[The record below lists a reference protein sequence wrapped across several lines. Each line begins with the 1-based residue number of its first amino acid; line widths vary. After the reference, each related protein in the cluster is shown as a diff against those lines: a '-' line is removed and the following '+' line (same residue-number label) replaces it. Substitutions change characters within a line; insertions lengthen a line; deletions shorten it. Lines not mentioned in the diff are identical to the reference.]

1 MISTGKEFN
10 YQLVVEHPQK
20 LWELLI
26 LAGVR
31 ALPFAA
37 DNMETQ
43 PMDVTDIP
51 TPSEPAAPAPS
62 PETTAHEKRAKFQ
75 GKAYQ
80 TGSETQVL
88 GEDPPARVEK
98 TPKEDD
104 STALPGKAPAPKEK
118 TLDQEENLTESGSGN
133 EARVLT
139 CHLYSKFPYNMFHI
153 YNINI
158 YIYVYILHFVLHFVL
173 VPRPYLHL
181 CGVASAGLP

>member
-153 YNINI
+153 YI
-158 YIYVYILHFVLHFVL
+158 YI
-173 VPRPYLHL
+173 
-181 CGVASAGLP
+181 

>member
-1 MISTGKEFN
+1 MVLLMLICSCYGLPVSKLPTKKTVIYMISTGKEFN
-10 YQLVVEHPQK
+10 YQLVVEHPPK
-20 LWELLI
+20 LWQLPV

-37 DNMETQ
+37 DNVETQ
-43 PMDVTDIP
+43 PMDVADIP

-62 PETTAHEKRAKFQ
+62 PETTANEKRAKFQ
-75 GKAYQ
+75 GKADQ

-118 TLDQEENLTESGSGN
+118 TLDQEENFTESGSGDD

-139 CHLYSKFPYNMFHI
+139 CHV
-153 YNINI
+153 I
-158 YIYVYILHFVLHFVL
+158 YI
-173 VPRPYLHL
+173 
-181 CGVASAGLP
+181 